1 MLSQRCSTVFLPQM
15 PEHLSPLVSI
25 IVPFFNEQD
34 SLVALVREIES
45 QFTAIKHELILVDDG
60 STDTSLKVALALSN
74 DAIKVVALDGNHGQS
89 KALKAG
95 MDCSTGIL
103 LATMDADGQNLSKDL
118 LPMIQLLQSQQGSQ
132 IQMVQGIRTMRIDSW
147 QKRLPSWCA
156 NFIIRKCL
164 GVSVTDTGCSLR
176 VFRREVLT
184 KMVYFNGFH
193 RYIPVIAKMQG
204 FQVREIPVGHAARM
218 HGISKYGW
226 GRLPKVL
233 RQIALLRIR
242 PQWLVDDMA
251 YKLRVLPQS

>member
-34 SLVALVREIES
+34 SLVALVREIEL
-45 QFTAIKHELILVDDG
+45 QFTAIKYELILVDDG
-60 STDTSLKVALALSN
+60 STDASLKVALSLAN

-89 KALKAG
+89 MALKAG
-95 MDCSTGIL
+95 IDCSTGAL
-103 LATMDADGQNLSKDL
+103 LATLDADGQNLPKDL
-118 LPMIQLLQSQQGSQ
+118 LPMIQLLSEQGAQ

-147 QKRLPSWCA
+147 QKRLPSRCA
-156 NFIIRKCL
+156 NFIIRKWL

-226 GRLPKVL
+226 GRLPNVL

-242 PQWLVDDMA
+242 PQRLVEGMV